1 MNFVFS
7 LLSIA
12 VWVLILY
19 FIGKWFYKRERELL
33 EIKCRI
39 IGQQIASVIQANL
52 SDSNK

>member
-19 FIGKWFYKRERELL
+19 FIGKWFYKRERELM
-33 EIKCRI
+33 EIKGRA
-39 IGQQIASVIQANL
+39 IGQQIASAIQLHLN
-52 SDSNK
+52 DSNK